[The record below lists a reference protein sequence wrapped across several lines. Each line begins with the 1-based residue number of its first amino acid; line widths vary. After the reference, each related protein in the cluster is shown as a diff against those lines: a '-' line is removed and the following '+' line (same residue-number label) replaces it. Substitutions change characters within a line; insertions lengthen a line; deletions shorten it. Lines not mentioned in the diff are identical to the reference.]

1 MELDR
6 VISKGAMNG
15 KCVIGTLDMRRISQ
29 ASKKVENYNR
39 HNWENDYGDS
49 SDMLSI
55 YRRDGHGKSEAYDR

>member
-39 HNWENDYGDS
+39 HNWENDYGDCVRHVEH
-49 SDMLSI
+49 L
-55 YRRDGHGKSEAYDR
+55 